1 MDGTALQLSLNT
13 VWLVMAAAL
22 VFFMQAGFAMLEGG
36 MVRSKN
42 TVNVIMKNYVDMC
55 FAGLFFWA
63 VGYGLMY
70 GANPTGW
77 YGTDRFLLH
86 DASNWNYTLLFY
98 QMMFAATAA
107 TIVSGAVAERMRY
120 APYVVSSIFISSFI
134 YAIFGSWA
142 WGSLSGETSGW
153 LKSMGF
159 IDFAGSTVVHSV
171 GGWCALTGVIVL
183 GPRLGRFGHDG
194 ESRTIAGHNLP
205 LLALGA
211 FILWVG
217 WFGFNGGSV
226 LEANASLGA
235 VVLNTHLSG
244 VAGVAGT
251 ILFLKLLGK
260 PILMTS
266 TINGGLAGLVS
277 ITAGAAYMEPPFAI
291 LTGFIGGIAM
301 VIATGVFESL
311 KLDDTVGAVAVHGVA
326 GAWGTLAVGLFRTGH
341 LFDVDQILVQVI
353 GIGAALL
360 WSVTTSFVM
369 WKAISM
375 VMGLRVNTLHEQRG
389 LDFSEHYEVSY
400 PEFQQDLLHSGK
412 E

>member
-1 MDGTALQLSLNT
+1 
-13 VWLVMAAAL
+13 
-22 VFFMQAGFAMLEGG
+22 
-36 MVRSKN
+36 
-42 TVNVIMKNYVDMC
+42 
-55 FAGLFFWA
+55 
-63 VGYGLMY
+63 
-70 GANPTGW
+70 
-77 YGTDRFLLH
+77 
-86 DASNWNYTLLFY
+86 
-98 QMMFAATAA
+98 
-107 TIVSGAVAERMRY
+107 
-120 APYVVSSIFISSFI
+120 
-134 YAIFGSWA
+134 
-142 WGSLSGETSGW
+142 
-153 LKSMGF
+153 
-159 IDFAGSTVVHSV
+159 
-171 GGWCALTGVIVL
+171 
-183 GPRLGRFGHDG
+183 
-194 ESRTIAGHNLP
+194 
-205 LLALGA
+205 
-211 FILWVG
+211 
-217 WFGFNGGSV
+217 
-226 LEANASLGA
+226 
-235 VVLNTHLSG
+235 
-244 VAGVAGT
+244 
-251 ILFLKLLGK
+251 
-260 PILMTS
+260 MTS